1 MSHQFSSWKNK
12 LILFEKC
19 NQSCGMKKLFQI
31 SHQYSSW
38 TQETS
43 DQKAMWTIT
52 WGLNI
57 SAHHV
62 YIGLSKKELSK
73 FTNMQFIKNKNR
85 FHIRFVYN
93 FLEKIVFWIKI
104 IILVH
109 GTNKPYQC
117 EKFNKSYGMK
127 NYLKFHIDTVQVHK
141 KL

>member
-1 MSHQFSSWKNK
+1 MWYLSTVFWTERWLKMSHQFSSWKNK

-85 FHIRFVYN
+85 FHIICVESKSFVRY
-93 FLEKIVFWIKI
+93 FICCFDLILFSSILFCQI
-104 IILVH
+104 SIIL
-109 GTNKPYQC
+109 
-117 EKFNKSYGMK
+117 
-127 NYLKFHIDTVQVHK
+127 L
-141 KL
+141 